1 MKNSFEER
9 RVQRYKDMY
18 PHGTK
23 IKLNQM
29 GDDPNPI
36 PPGSIGT
43 VIAVDDIGTVHCT
56 FEGIGRSLGLI
67 PGEDD
72 FRKLTQEEIVAEQAK
87 QHPLLWG
94 YGFVDNEVELTSYE
108 EVAKF
113 IIKNGV
119 EGDVKITDDLDRPF
133 ISTIGIYLDKVADPS
148 YRDELLKVLVPM
160 QKELLDDQ
168 MDESGEY
175 EDAYESDQGMTM

>member
-72 FRKLTQEEIVAEQAK
+72 FRKLTQEEIAAEQVK
-87 QHPLLWG
+87 QHPHLWG
-94 YGFVDNEVELTSYE
+94 YGLVDNEVELTSYE

-119 EGDVKITDDLDRPF
+119 EGDVMITDDLDRPF